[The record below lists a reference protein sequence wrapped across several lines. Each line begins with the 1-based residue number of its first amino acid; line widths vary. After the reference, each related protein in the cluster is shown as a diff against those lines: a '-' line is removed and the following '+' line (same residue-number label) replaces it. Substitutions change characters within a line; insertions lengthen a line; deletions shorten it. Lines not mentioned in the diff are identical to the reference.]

1 MPRPCRLP
9 PALFPRAPIGRRGL
23 LPPLSLFERNSWMNS
38 NELCITESNDD
49 LGFLIERARTLM
61 ENARSSA
68 TRSGYARDVADFE
81 AFCTAHGLASLP
93 PSPPVIALYLAQLS
107 TRMRP
112 ATIAR
117 RMAAIADRSKCVG
130 YGTEALRSF
139 AVQETWKGIRRT
151 LGVAPVVK
159 SPLTAPAIREVARAC
174 PDTLLGSR
182 DRVLLLVGYA
192 GGFRRS
198 ELAAIELRHLTFALD
213 SVTIPDS
220 VNIHIPRSKTDQES
234 EGRTVRLP
242 RIASEATCPVT
253 AIRNWVSS
261 SGLRE
266 GFLLRSVDR
275 HGRVGGGL
283 NPDSIARILKRAA
296 ARANLAID
304 VSEISSHSLRS
315 GLVTEASQQGM
326 SPLAV
331 MEVTGHR
338 TMAVVKR
345 YFRGQ
350 LAGGPSAAGAGL

>member
-1 MPRPCRLP
+1 MT
-9 PALFPRAPIGRRGL
+9 
-23 LPPLSLFERNSWMNS
+23 NK
-38 NELCITESNDD
+38 ELCISDSNDA
-49 LGFLIERARTLM
+49 LELLVERARTLM
-61 ENARSSA
+61 ENARSSV
-68 TRSGYARDVADFE
+68 TRAGYARDVADYE
-81 AFCTAHGLASLP
+81 VFCQTHGLNPMP
-93 PSPPVIALYLAQLS
+93 PSAPVVALYLAELS
-107 TRMRP
+107 TRLRP

-117 RMAAIADRSKCVG
+117 RLAAIADATKRAG
-130 YGTEALRSF
+130 FGTEALRSF

-151 LGVAPVVK
+151 LGIAPEVK
-159 SPLTAPAIREVARAC
+159 SPLTASAIRAMVRAC
-174 PDTLLGSR
+174 PDSLLGSR
-182 DRVLLLVGYA
+182 DRALLLVGYG

-198 ELAAIELRHLTFALD
+198 ELAAIELRHLTFEPDSVSIPD
-213 SVTIPDS
+213 SVTIY
-220 VNIHIPRSKTDQES
+220 IPRSKTDQES
-234 EGRTVRLP
+234 EGRTVTLTRG
-242 RIASEATCPVT
+242 STEESCPVT
-253 AIRNWVSS
+253 AIRNWVSA

-266 GFLLRSVDR
+266 GSLLRSVDR

-304 VSEISSHSLRS
+304 LSEIAGHSLRS

-338 TMAVVKR
+338 TIAVVKR

>member
-1 MPRPCRLP
+1 MDR
-9 PALFPRAPIGRRGL
+9 
-23 LPPLSLFERNSWMNS
+23 
-38 NELCITESNDD
+38 NELCIPESNDD
-49 LGFLIERARTLM
+49 LGVLVELARTLM
-61 ENARSSA
+61 ENARSAA
-68 TRSGYARDVADFE
+68 TRSGYARDVSDYEF
-81 AFCTAHGLASLP
+81 FCRAHGLIALP
-93 PSPPVIALYLAQLS
+93 PSAPVIALYLAELS

-117 RMAAIADRSKCVG
+117 RMAAIADRSKRAG

-139 AVQETWKGIRRT
+139 AVQEVWKGIRRT
-151 LGVAPVVK
+151 LGVAPEVK
-159 SPLTAPAIREVARAC
+159 SPLTASAIREVARAC
-174 PDTLLGSR
+174 PDTLIGRR
-182 DRVLLLVGYA
+182 DRVLAVVGYA

-198 ELAAIELRHLTFALD
+198 ELAAIELSHLKFEPD
-213 SVTIPDS
+213 SVSIPDS
-220 VNIHIPRSKTDQES
+220 VNIYIPRSKTDQVS

-242 RIASEATCPVT
+242 RTLAEATCPVT

-266 GFLLRSVDR
+266 GFLLRSIDR
-275 HGRVGGGL
+275 HGRVGSGL
-283 NPDSIARILKRAA
+283 NPDSIARILKRAT

-304 VSEISSHSLRS
+304 VSKISSHSLRS

-338 TMAVVKR
+338 TVAIVKR